1 MTFQDVKVF
10 AGDKFLPAADVAYNN
25 LTWDITATLSEASS
39 TSDGP
44 GGIQSTATPREG
56 SSTSEGPGGIQ
67 STATTSEGLSG
78 VVEKDNEIGT
88 IESWGP
94 HFRVSFEMIIKSFVG
109 AKWTNILSFK
119 GNGATSECCQPGDR
133 APAVFLQEHKKLL
146 VFSNTVNGNGGYAFH
161 WNKKVELNKWYK
173 IIIEQI
179 SINGKVKG

>member
-25 LTWDITATLSEASS
+25 LTWDIVSEENEEEENEVVQK
-39 TSDGP
+39 TSLAVSG
-44 GGIQSTATPREG
+44 QA
-56 SSTSEGPGGIQ
+56 
-67 STATTSEGLSG
+67 EGLSG

-133 APAVFLQEHKKLL
+133 APAVFLQENKKLL
-146 VFSNTVNGNGGYAFH
+146 VFSTTVNGNGKYTFD

>member
-1 MTFQDVKVF
+1 MVLTDKV
-10 AGDKFLPAADVAYNN
+10 YMRIIN
-25 LTWDITATLSEASS
+25 EE
-39 TSDGP
+39 
-44 GGIQSTATPREG
+44 GIKEENEG
-56 SSTSEGPGGIQ
+56 KN
-67 STATTSEGLSG
+67 EGLSG

-119 GNGATSECCQPGDR
+119 GNGATSDCCQPGDR
-133 APAVFLQEHKKLL
+133 APAVFLQENKKFF
-146 VFSNTVNGNGGYAFH
+146 VFTNTVNGNGKYAFH
-161 WNKKVELNKWYK
+161 WKKKVELNKWYK

>member
-25 LTWDITATLSEASS
+25 LTWDIVSEENEEEENEVVQK
-39 TSDGP
+39 TSLAVSG
-44 GGIQSTATPREG
+44 QA
-56 SSTSEGPGGIQ
+56 
-67 STATTSEGLSG
+67 EGLSG

-119 GNGATSECCQPGDR
+119 GNGATSACCQPGDR
-133 APAVFLQEHKKLL
+133 VPAIFLQNNKKFF
-146 VFSNTVNGNGGYAFH
+146 VFSNTVNGNDYTFN

>member
-10 AGDKFLPAADVAYNN
+10 AGEEFLPAADVAYNN
-25 LTWDITATLSEASS
+25 LTWDIVSEENEEEENEVVQK
-39 TSDGP
+39 TSLAVSG
-44 GGIQSTATPREG
+44 QA
-56 SSTSEGPGGIQ
+56 
-67 STATTSEGLSG
+67 EGLSG

-119 GNGATSECCQPGDR
+119 GNGATSDCCQPGDR
-133 APAVFLQEHKKLL
+133 APAVFLQENKKLL
-146 VFSNTVNGNGGYAFH
+146 VFSTTVNGNGGFTFH

>member
-25 LTWDITATLSEASS
+25 LTWDIVSEENEEEENE
-39 TSDGP
+39 DKVYMRIINEE
-44 GGIQSTATPREG
+44 GIKEENEG
-56 SSTSEGPGGIQ
+56 KN
-67 STATTSEGLSG
+67 EGLSG

-119 GNGATSECCQPGDR
+119 GNGATSHCCQPGDR
-133 APAVFLQEHKKLL
+133 APAVFLQENKKLL
-146 VFSNTVNGNGGYAFH
+146 IFSNTVNGNGGYAFH

>member
-25 LTWDITATLSEASS
+25 LTWDIVSEENEEEENEVVQK
-39 TSDGP
+39 TSLAVSG
-44 GGIQSTATPREG
+44 QA
-56 SSTSEGPGGIQ
+56 
-67 STATTSEGLSG
+67 EGLSG

-133 APAVFLQEHKKLL
+133 APAVFLQENKKLL
-146 VFSNTVNGNGGYAFH
+146 LFSNTVNGNGGYTFH